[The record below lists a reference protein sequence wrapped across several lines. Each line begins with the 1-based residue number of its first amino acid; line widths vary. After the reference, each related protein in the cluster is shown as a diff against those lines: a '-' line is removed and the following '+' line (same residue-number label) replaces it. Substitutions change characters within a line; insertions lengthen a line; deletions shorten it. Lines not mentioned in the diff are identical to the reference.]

1 MAADYYHVLGVSKDA
16 SVADIKK
23 AYRKLAV
30 KYHPDKNPGDKTAEE
45 KFKEIS
51 QAHDV
56 LRDPEKRK
64 KYDKYG
70 SNWQHAD
77 QYEQQEKQYAR
88 SGAGAR
94 ASGFSGRPFGRQE
107 GPGGQFYYEGN
118 VEDLFDNEDFSN
130 IFGQYFSGTGS
141 GAGRG
146 RAGGNGSRR
155 QSAGFSGNDLEATMP
170 LTFEE
175 AYHGGEKTFEV
186 NGQKLRIKIKPG
198 TYDGLKIRLAGKGQ
212 PGISGSMAGDL
223 YITFSVT
230 PHPKLKREGD
240 HLKQKVTIDFFE
252 AAVGGKKEI
261 ETVNGKIALTIPG
274 GTQSGTLLR
283 AKGKGMPV
291 YGKAGVY
298 GDMLIEV
305 HVLIPKVYT
314 EEQRKAFAHL
324 KELYK

>member
-1 MAADYYHVLGVSKDA
+1 MATDYYKVLGVNKDA

-45 KFKEIS
+45 KFKEIG
-51 QAHDV
+51 QAHEV
-56 LRDPEKRK
+56 LKDPEKRK

-70 SNWQHAD
+70 SNWQHAE

-94 ASGFSGRPFGRQE
+94 HSGFSGRPFGDQ
-107 GPGGQFYYEGN
+107 GGQFYYDGN
-118 VEDLFDNEDFSN
+118 VEDLFENEDFSN
-130 IFGQYFSGTGS
+130 IFGQYFSGAGA
-141 GAGRG
+141 GAGRA
-146 RAGGNGSRR
+146 RAGNGRRR
-155 QSAGFSGNDLEATMP
+155 QGPGFGGNDLEATMP

-175 AYHGGEKTFEV
+175 SYHGGEKIFEV
-186 NGQKLRIKIKPG
+186 NGQNLRIKIKPG
-198 TYDGLKIRLAGKGQ
+198 TYDGLRIKLPGKGQ
-212 PGISGSMAGDL
+212 PGISGSRAGDL
-223 YITFSVT
+223 YITFSVAS
-230 PHPKLKREGD
+230 HPRLKREGD
-240 HLKQKVTIDFFE
+240 HLKQKVTIDFFD
-252 AAVGGKKEI
+252 AAAGGKKEI
-261 ETVNGKIALTIPG
+261 ETVNGKIALTIPS

-291 YGKAGVY
+291 YGKTGVY

>member
-1 MAADYYHVLGVSKDA
+1 MAADYYKVLGVSKDA
-16 SVADIKK
+16 SVSDIKK

-51 QAHDV
+51 QAHEV
-56 LRDPEKRK
+56 LKDPEKRK

-77 QYEQQEKQYAR
+77 QYEQQERQYAR
-88 SGAGAR
+88 SRAGASH
-94 ASGFSGRPFGRQE
+94 AGFSGSPFGGQ
-107 GPGGQFYYEGN
+107 GGQFYYEGN
-118 VEDLFDNEDFSN
+118 VEDLFDKEDFSDL
-130 IFGQYFSGTGS
+130 FGQYFSGAGA

-146 RAGGNGSRR
+146 RAGNGRRR
-155 QSAGFSGNDLEATMP
+155 QATGFGGNDLEATMP

-175 AYHGGEKTFEV
+175 SYHGGEKTFEV

-198 TYDGLKIRLAGKGQ
+198 TYDGLKIRLPGKGQ
-212 PGISGSMAGDL
+212 PGTSGGRAGDL
-223 YITFSVT
+223 YITFSVA
-230 PHPKLKREGD
+230 PHPRLKREGD
-240 HLKQKVTIDFFE
+240 HLKQKVTIDFFD
-252 AAVGGKKEI
+252 AVIGSKKEI
-261 ETVNGKIALTIPG
+261 ETVNGKIALTIPSG
-274 GTQSGTLLR
+274 IQSGTLLR

-291 YGKAGVY
+291 YGKTGVY